1 MKLWWATDLHLI
13 DLAATDWSPL
23 SRAASPQGSPPT
35 GQPIDGLIL
44 TGDIAESKELS
55 DALDQIADQSAVPVY
70 FVLGNH
76 DFYGNSIAATTRSV
90 VNQVRDDP
98 RLTYLTDALPIELA
112 AGSFLIGDDGWGDA
126 TEGDYETSYVRL
138 NDFNQIDDFRRLAP
152 EHWKAKLQALGQQS
166 AQRLSSKLEQLPT
179 HAKHVLIATH
189 VPPFCEAC
197 WYEGKTTDGNWAPF
211 FVCGAIGKA
220 IQAFADKHAH
230 IKLTVICGHTHHDGV
245 ARISD
250 NLIVYTGA
258 ATGGV
263 PEIEAEVT
271 VGSDGVMIQRLS

>member
-23 SRAASPQGSPPT
+23 SRAANESIDESV
-35 GQPIDGLIL
+35 DGLIL
-44 TGDIAESKELS
+44 TGDIAESEELS

-76 DFYGNSIAATTRSV
+76 DFYGNSIAKTTRSV
-90 VNQVRDDP
+90 VDQVRDDP
-98 RLTYLTDALPIELA
+98 RLTYLTDAPPMELA
-112 AGSFLIGDDGWGDA
+112 AGAFLIGDDGWGDA
-126 TEGDYETSYVRL
+126 NQGDYETSYVRL
-138 NDFNQIDDFRRLAP
+138 NDFNQIDDFREISP

-166 AQRLSSKLEQLPT
+166 AQRLTSKLEQLPS

-197 WYEGKTTDGNWAPF
+197 WYEGKTTDENWAPF

-220 IQAFADKHAH
+220 IQAFAGKHAQV
-230 IKLTVICGHTHHDGV
+230 KLTVICGHTHHDGV
-245 ARISD
+245 ARMSD

-258 ATGGV
+258 ATGGL

-271 VGSDGVMIQRLS
+271 VDSNGVMVQRRA